1 MLKRLWMDE
10 GGAILTTELILIM
23 VITVIGLIV
32 GLVALRDAVDYQL
45 ADLAG
50 AIAAIDVSYSFDG
63 LRYTAGGFGG
73 VLSGHAAVADSEY
86 LASFNTAGTSGV
98 GLLSVL
104 AQDSPKDGAGRK
116 YSTP

>member
-23 VITVIGLIV
+23 VLTVIGLIV
-32 GLVALRDAVDYQL
+32 GLTALRDAVDYQL

-63 LRYTAGGFGG
+63 LAYTAANFGQLTG
-73 VLSGHAAVADSEY
+73 PTAYVADSQY
-86 LASFNTAGTSGV
+86 LASFNTSGTSGIA
-98 GLLSVL
+98 LLTVL
-104 AQDSPKDGAGRK
+104 TAS
-116 YSTP
+116 STKSSSFP